1 MEEKQRTR
9 ESFLAYLEV
18 LRQERSDRP
27 TLRTMEILS
36 GKWRI
41 QLLYVLSQHE
51 SCRFGELRRAVS
63 GITPTMLTSS
73 LRELEQQGIIRKER
87 FNEVPPRVEYSL
99 TPAGEDLLPVFY
111 EIARWSK
118 RHLPENNNRP
128 TEP

>member
-27 TLRTMEILS
+27 ILRTMEILS

-73 LRELEQQGIIRKER
+73 LRELEQQG
-87 FNEVPPRVEYSL
+87 SL